1 MGRRFPTPEEIEAER
16 ERLSGPDADRELE
29 KIRKKLLSD
38 GTENTVVDLSYD
50 CTDAVRAL
58 IHDTLHEAGYFSE
71 FGAGH
76 DVLSGYTNWI
86 RIKRKKNNL

>member
-1 MGRRFPTPEEIEAER
+1 MARRFPTPDEIEAER
-16 ERLSGPDADRELE
+16 GRLTVRVRTAELE

-38 GTENTVVDLSYD
+38 GTENTVVDLSD
-50 CTDAVRAL
+50 GCTDADRAF

-71 FGAGH
+71 FGVGC
-76 DVLSGYTNWI
+76 DSGGFSSWI